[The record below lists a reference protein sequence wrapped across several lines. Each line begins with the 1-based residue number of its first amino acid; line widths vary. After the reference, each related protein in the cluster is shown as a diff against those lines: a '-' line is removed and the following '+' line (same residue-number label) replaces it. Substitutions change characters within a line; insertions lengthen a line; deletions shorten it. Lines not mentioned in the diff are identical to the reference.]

1 MKKLEWPRTMQRR
14 PPMEKTKDGQILCK
28 EPELS
33 CEGKSSPSYRPEVAW
48 SDCSVVSALSS
59 LALSAQLTCLL
70 GFFQECFRYLQLR
83 NIRAPSSRSMT
94 NDLVDPSS
102 AILAC
107 LTVPEMFHFFVSM
120 SCTRTTSPSRKSLG
134 ALLLPCFNQ
143 L

>member
-1 MKKLEWPRTMQRR
+1 MAQDHAKKATNRNNQRW
-14 PPMEKTKDGQILCK
+14 TN
-28 EPELS
+28 

-48 SDCSVVSALSS
+48 PNCSVVSTLSS

-134 ALLLPCFNQ
+134 ALLPLDVAMSTCFCFLASINCE
-143 L
+143 